1 MTEFKVG
8 DVVECV
14 EESKYDYPGV
24 VGVHYRVAGLRD
36 HGALLLDIADDIGV
50 SPERFELVTPG
61 VSEVRTTSSTGG
73 QKGTKPQRYDLM
85 PKAGLDAIS
94 EVFAFGAEK
103 YDSHNWRKGYEW
115 GKSYSAAMRHL
126 TAHWDGETLDKES
139 GLAHLAHAGCHIL
152 FMLTWLHEQGEGGQ
166 FDDRFVNPSIG
177 S

>member
-1 MTEFKVG
+1 MT
-8 DVVECV
+8 
-14 EESKYDYPGV
+14 
-24 VGVHYRVAGLRD
+24 
-36 HGALLLDIADDIGV
+36 
-50 SPERFELVTPG
+50 
-61 VSEVRTTSSTGG
+61 EVRTTSSTGG

-115 GKSYSAAMRHL
+115 GKSYSAALRHL
-126 TAHWDGETLDKES
+126 TTHWDGETFDEES